1 MDLSDFQA
9 ARFVVAIHAMCVIM
23 LCTDI
28 TLRNVTLVPKN
39 NKTDPFSPVY
49 STLSLKPWKG
59 SKMRMLYETELG
71 REFFVPRDTNYL
83 VRYAVVWM

>member
-9 ARFVVAIHAMCVIM
+9 ARFFVTIQIVRVIM

-39 NKTDPFSPVY
+39 NKTDPFSPVL

-59 SKMRMLYETELG
+59 SEMRMLYETELG